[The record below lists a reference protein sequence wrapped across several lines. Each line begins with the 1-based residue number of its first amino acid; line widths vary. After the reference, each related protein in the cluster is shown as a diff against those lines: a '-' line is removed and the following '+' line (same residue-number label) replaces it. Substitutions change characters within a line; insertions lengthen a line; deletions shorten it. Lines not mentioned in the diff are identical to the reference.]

1 MATNPTS
8 SALSAISL
16 AEVTYLHPGQRGVRE
31 VSLSLEPGGILALLG
46 PNGSGKSTILSL
58 VAGFRTPQQGSVR
71 VLGSSVHPE
80 LRRRIGMV
88 FQESSLDELMTV
100 RETLWLHGRL
110 FGLGGRDLR
119 VRIDDLLDLIG
130 LGDRAGDRVEILS
143 GGLKRRL
150 ELARA
155 ILHQPDLILLDE
167 PSLGLDPD
175 SKALLWQTLLAV
187 NAEGASILLATND
200 VSEAERYGRHVAFLD
215 NGRLIASGEATE
227 LKRDLRRDS
236 VQVDWPGAPAD
247 LASTLAAW
255 PGVGGV
261 TTVPPLV
268 HATVDDASVFVPSLF
283 QIAGGAIE
291 GIRIH
296 ESTLEDAYF
305 RLVGQSL
312 DGTAEETSQSPAET
326 PSESPTATQ
335 VQV

>member
-16 AEVTYLHPGQRGVRE
+16 AEVTYLHPGERGVRE
-31 VSLSLEPGGILALLG
+31 LSLTLEPGGILALLG

-58 VAGFRTPQQGSVR
+58 VAGFLAPQQGSVR
-71 VLGSSVHPE
+71 VLGSSVDPE

-88 FQESSLDELMTV
+88 FQESSLDDLMSV

-119 VRIDDLLDLIG
+119 ARIDDLLELIG
-130 LGDRAGDRVEILS
+130 LADRSGDRVEILS

-155 ILHQPDLILLDE
+155 ILHDPDLILLDE

-175 SKALLWQTLLAV
+175 SKARLWETLLAV

-215 NGRLIASGEATE
+215 NGLLIASGAASE

-236 VQVDWPGAPAD
+236 VEVDWPGAPAD
-247 LASTLAAW
+247 LAATLADW

-261 TTVPPLV
+261 TIVPPLV

-283 QIAGGAIE
+283 QIAGGAIK

-312 DGTAEETSQSPAET
+312 SRTTTDATQSAAAT
-326 PSESPTATQ
+326 PVDPSTTTQ
-335 VQV
+335 VQT

>member
-1 MATNPTS
+1 MATNSTS

-31 VSLSLEPGGILALLG
+31 LSLTLEPGGILALLG

-58 VAGFRTPQQGSVR
+58 VAGFRAPQQGSVR
-71 VLGSSVHPE
+71 VLGSSVEPE

-119 VRIDDLLDLIG
+119 TRIDELLDLIG
-130 LGDRAGDRVEILS
+130 LADRAGDRVEILS

-175 SKALLWQTLLAV
+175 SKARLWETLLAV

-215 NGRLIASGEATE
+215 NGRLIASGAAAE

-247 LASTLAAW
+247 LAATLAAW

-312 DGTAEETSQSPAET
+312 DGTTEETSQSPAET
-326 PSESPTATQ
+326 PSEPPTAAQ
-335 VQV
+335 VQA

>member
-16 AEVTYLHPGQRGVRE
+16 AEVTYLHPGQRGVLE
-31 VSLSLEPGGILALLG
+31 LSLTLEPGGILALLG
-46 PNGSGKSTILSL
+46 PNGSGKSTILNM
-58 VAGFRTPQQGSVR
+58 VAGFRAPQRGSVR
-71 VLGSSVHPE
+71 VLGSSVDPE

-88 FQESSLDELMTV
+88 FQESSLDDLMSV

-119 VRIDDLLDLIG
+119 TRIDALLDLIG
-130 LGDRAGDRVEILS
+130 LTDRGGDRVEILS

-175 SKALLWQTLLAV
+175 SKVRLWETLLAV

-200 VSEAERYGRHVAFLD
+200 VSEAEHYGRHVAFLD
-215 NGRLIASGEATE
+215 NGRLIASGAAAE

-247 LASTLAAW
+247 IGATLTAW

-312 DGTAEETSQSPAET
+312 NSTTAETSQSPAET
-326 PSESPTATQ
+326 PSEPPTAPQ
-335 VQV
+335 VQA